1 MNTSMNQASLVLLM
15 SSPDPGKRDA
25 AARALH
31 GSTIDASA
39 AASLVLLMSSPDPGK
54 RDAAAR
60 ALHGGTIDASAA
72 ASLVL
77 LMSSPDPGKRDA
89 AAMRC
94 MAARS
99 MHRLPRRW
107 SC

>member
-15 SSPDPGKRDA
+15 SSPDPGSDA
-25 AARALH
+25 AATH
-31 GSTIDASA
+31 GAGTLSSAIA
-39 AASLVLLMSSPDPGK
+39 AASLVLARCPVPDPGK
-54 RDAAAR
+54 RDAAAY

-77 LMSSPDPGKRDA
+77 LMTQPRPRQA
-89 AAMRC
+89 RRRC
-94 MAARS
+94 APPACRS
-99 MHRLPRRW
+99 MSLRLPRRW

>member
-54 RDAAAR
+54 RDAAAY
-60 ALHGGTIDASAA
+60 ALHGGTIDH
-72 ASLVL
+72 
-77 LMSSPDPGKRDA
+77 R
-89 AAMRC
+89 
-94 MAARS
+94 
-99 MHRLPRRW
+99 HRLPRRW

>member
-1 MNTSMNQASLVLLM
+1 MRGALDMNTSMNQASLVLLM
-15 SSPDPGKRDA
+15 SSRDPGKRDA

-54 RDAAAR
+54 RDAPPP
-60 ALHGGTIDASAA
+60 T
-72 ASLVL
+72 
-77 LMSSPDPGKRDA
+77 
-89 AAMRC
+89 RC
-94 MAARS
+94 KAARS